1 MQSELKLNSAESKAA
16 VLEQQLSKSFD
27 ANKQLNNQVAT
38 CYDQIRRLQA
48 ENVAKDESLSKSQY
62 ENQLKQE

>member
-1 MQSELKLNSAESKAA
+1 MDADRAIVQSELKLNSAESKAA

-38 CYDQIRRLQA
+38 CYD
-48 ENVAKDESLSKSQY
+48 
-62 ENQLKQE
+62 